1 MVAMFEFGI
10 HTELLIKILLSIF
23 LGGLIGLEREISH
36 HPAGFRTNILI
47 CLGSTLFMFISYVTT
62 TQTVAGVS
70 LSLDP
75 TRVAAGVVTGIGF
88 LGAGVIFKKG
98 ANVKGLTTAASI
110 WVVASIGLLVGSGL
124 YFIAVVSTAAIVL
137 ILHIFHYLEKELLIY
152 HELEFLKIRIKD
164 KPGVKK
170 RIEAGLKGRKIKIS
184 VTNFKRDRDELL
196 LVYAVG
202 LPRTIAKGRV
212 TDLLMEIPEIIEAEW
227 KDL

>member
-124 YFIAVVSTAAIVL
+124 YFIAVVSTAATAVPRAAAFIS
-137 ILHIFHYLEKELLIY
+137 
-152 HELEFLKIRIKD
+152 
-164 KPGVKK
+164 
-170 RIEAGLKGRKIKIS
+170 GLK
-184 VTNFKRDRDELL
+184 RDALL
-196 LVYAVG
+196 C
-202 LPRTIAKGRV
+202 
-212 TDLLMEIPEIIEAEW
+212 EIM
-227 KDL
+227 K